1 MEWIEFEYEISYT
14 RQHYQGPM
22 ITGRNCNLLESYII
36 LNHIQLSSFISITVS
51 NIDERS
57 KYILMKK
64 VLNTMLGF
72 FEMKSGKIF
81 GPSTHIF
88 SKMLKG
94 EAEWT

>member
-1 MEWIEFEYEISYT
+1 MEFEYEISYT
-14 RQHYQGPM
+14 RQHYQGQM
-22 ITGRNCNLLESYII
+22 ITGRNGNFLESYII
-36 LNHIQLSSFISITVS
+36 LNNIQLSSFISITVS

-88 SKMLKG
+88 NKMIKG
-94 EAEWT
+94 ETEWT